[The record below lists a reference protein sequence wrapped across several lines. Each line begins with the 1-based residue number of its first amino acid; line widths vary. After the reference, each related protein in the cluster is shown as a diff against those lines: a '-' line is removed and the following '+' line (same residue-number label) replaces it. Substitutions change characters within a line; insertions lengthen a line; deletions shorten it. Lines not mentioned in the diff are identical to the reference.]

1 MAFLAMRGLAIRAT
15 RAGGMI
21 MKRGI
26 SSGAR
31 AASKFIMGFGLVSM
45 LMDIVYEGA
54 LSVQGPLLA
63 SLGAS
68 AATVGLISGLGE
80 ATSLAGRLV
89 TGPLAD
95 RVGRYWLFAIAG
107 YAITALAVPAMGL
120 AGSVVTVGILVVV
133 ERMGK
138 AVRTPS
144 RDAMISHASA
154 AVGRGKGFALHEL
167 MDQIGATLG
176 PLIVS
181 GILFATG
188 GEYGRALGVMVL
200 PGAAAI
206 AVLAWL
212 RHRNP
217 DPARFEQ
224 GAAGSDDSV
233 AVPNGAA
240 DPSASAARAADPS
253 APAARAAD
261 SVAVPVASVAQ
272 ALPRQFWAYSL
283 FCGLSLIGV
292 ATFAVLSFHMVG
304 IGVDES
310 FVPVMYAIAMLVDG
324 LSALATGALYDRMGP
339 KTLVVLPVLSAC
351 IPLFAYGDSFAPVA
365 VGVVLWGLTTGVQES
380 TMRAYVADLLPS
392 GQRATGYG
400 YFALVTGVG
409 TMLGGAISG
418 FLYGS
423 FGPAAIR
430 VFALGIEAVALLALM
445 RLIRRRSVKTR

>member
-1 MAFLAMRGLAIRAT
+1 MAFLAMRGLAIRAA

-21 MKRGI
+21 MKSGI
-26 SSGAR
+26 STGAR

-217 DPARFEQ
+217 DPARFER
-224 GAAGSDDSV
+224 GTAGIDDPAS
-233 AVPNGAA
+233 APNGAA
-240 DPSASAARAADPS
+240 SPS
-253 APAARAAD
+253 APAVRDAD
-261 SVAVPVASVAQ
+261 SVAAPVASAAQ
-272 ALPRQFWAYSL
+272 VLPRQFWAYSL

-324 LSALATGALYDRMGP
+324 LSALATGALYDRIGP
-339 KTLVVLPVLSAC
+339 KTLMVLPVLSAC

-392 GQRATGYG
+392 DQRATGYG
-400 YFALVTGVG
+400 CFALVTGVG
-409 TMLGGAISG
+409 TMLGGVISG

-430 VFALGIEAVALLALM
+430 VFAFGVEAVALLALVC
-445 RLIRRRSVKTR
+445 LIRGRSVKAC

>member
-1 MAFLAMRGLAIRAT
+1 MRGLNT
-15 RAGGMI
+15 T
-21 MKRGI
+21 
-26 SSGAR
+26 GAR

-107 YAITALAVPAMGL
+107 YAITALAVPAMGF
-120 AGSVVTVGILVVV
+120 AGSVAAVGILVVV

-154 AVGRGKGFALHEL
+154 AVGRGKGFAMHEL
-167 MDQIGATLG
+167 MDQVGATLG
-176 PLIVS
+176 PLVVS
-181 GILFATG
+181 FILFVTG
-188 GEYGRALGVMVL
+188 GEYGRALGIMIL

-206 AVLAWL
+206 GVLAWL
-212 RHRNP
+212 RHRIP
-217 DPARFEQ
+217 DPARFEREALEPVP
-224 GAAGSDDSV
+224 GVERVS
-233 AVPNGAA
+233 AVMPA
-240 DPSASAARAADPS
+240 PESTARM
-253 APAARAAD
+253 
-261 SVAVPVASVAQ
+261 
-272 ALPRQFWAYSL
+272 LPRAFWEYAL
-283 FCGLSLIGV
+283 FCGLSLVGV

-304 IGVDES
+304 IGIDES
-310 FVPVMYAIAMLVDG
+310 FVPVMYAVAMMVDG
-324 LSALATGALYDRMGP
+324 VAALVTGSFYDRLGP
-339 KTLVVLPVLSAC
+339 KTLLVLPVFSAC
-351 IPLFAYGDSFAPVA
+351 IPLFAYSDAFGLVA

-392 GQRATGYG
+392 HQRATGYG
-400 YFALVTGVG
+400 CFALVTGVG
-409 TMLGGAISG
+409 TMIGGTVAGALYASAGAPAIVG
-418 FLYGS
+418 
-423 FGPAAIR
+423 
-430 VFALGIEAVALLALM
+430 FALVVESIALALL
-445 RLIRRRSVKTR
+445 VKLLRAGRA

>member
-240 DPSASAARAADPS
+240 DPSASAARAAD
-253 APAARAAD
+253 
-261 SVAVPVASVAQ
+261 SVATSAASVAQ

-283 FCGLSLIGV
+283 ICGLSLIGV
-292 ATFAVLSFHMVG
+292 TTFAVLSFHMVG

-310 FVPVMYAIAMLVDG
+310 FVPVVYAIAMLVDG

-339 KTLVVLPVLSAC
+339 KTLIVLPVLSAC

-392 GQRATGYG
+392 DQRATGYG

-418 FLYGS
+418 FMYGS